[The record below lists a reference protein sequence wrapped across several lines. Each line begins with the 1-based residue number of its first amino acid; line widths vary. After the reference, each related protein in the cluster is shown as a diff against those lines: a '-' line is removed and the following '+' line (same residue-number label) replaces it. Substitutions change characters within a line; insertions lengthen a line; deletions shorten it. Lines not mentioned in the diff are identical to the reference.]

1 MLKSMI
7 QHGPPPTSPSRARVL
22 DVDAL
27 RGFALL
33 GIFFVN
39 ITFMASAYP
48 GNLVNDPH
56 FVTPADSIAR
66 FLTTTLFSM
75 KFYLLFSFL
84 FGYSFV
90 LQMEA
95 ADRAGASFAPRMVRR
110 AIGLFALGVGHIVL

>member
-1 MLKSMI
+1 MTQRTAS
-7 QHGPPPTSPSRARVL
+7 QQPVQAGRVH

-33 GIFFVN
+33 GIFVVN

-48 GNLVNDPH
+48 GNLVDDPN
-56 FVTPADSIAR
+56 FSAPIDAVVR
-66 FLTTTLFSM
+66 FLVAALFSM

-90 LQMEA
+90 L
-95 ADRAGASFAPRMVRR
+95 
-110 AIGLFALGVGHIVL
+110 